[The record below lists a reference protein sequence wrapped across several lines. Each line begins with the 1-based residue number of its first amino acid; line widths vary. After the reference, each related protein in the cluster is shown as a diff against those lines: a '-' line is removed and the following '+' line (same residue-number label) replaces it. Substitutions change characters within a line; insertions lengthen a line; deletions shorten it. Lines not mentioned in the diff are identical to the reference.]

1 MSFSYPT
8 KWLIYLSLFE
18 QGRQSPRKFRTQE
31 EAQTWTTPCSS
42 KAHRGI
48 IWFSSQPFNVPRRQ
62 GPVGQLFPSQQ
73 MKKALIPTLF
83 NSVKGFLAHSG
94 RHWHYYCGM
103 TDHSGPSHHN
113 QKRKS
118 LKGQMSC
125 NALSSLS
132 RETYC
137 SAQRE
142 QWDGSLCRAHIIHI
156 NNGRGTA
163 NHQWHGSAKR
173 LQKSLNLL

>member
-18 QGRQSPRKFRTQE
+18 QGRQSPRKFQTQE
-31 EAQTWTTPCSS
+31 EAQTWATPCSS

-48 IWFSSQPFNVPRRQ
+48 IWFSSQPFNVPRHQ

-73 MKKALIPTLF
+73 IEKGIDPNIIQLCERVLGLTQEGTDIIIVGWRITL
-83 NSVKGFLAHSG
+83 A
-94 RHWHYYCGM
+94 RHI
-103 TDHSGPSHHN
+103 TIK
-113 QKRKS
+113 KRKS

-142 QWDGSLCRAHIIHI
+142 QWDGSLCRA
-156 NNGRGTA
+156 A
-163 NHQWHGSAKR
+163 
-173 LQKSLNLL
+173 